1 MMARPPRFPAVSVC
15 IGFSGPVCSARSLLG
30 TPSLEGMSCSHR
42 TQHLVTWPQ
51 LAARKSGS
59 GFFTDSG
66 QLLSGKFD
74 YHERRGKGGA
84 G

>member
-51 LAARKSGS
+51 LAARK
-59 GFFTDSG
+59 DSG